1 MEIAEQVNQALKFVK
16 ERNYI
21 SAEKIYLELLEEY
34 SENHIILSFL
44 GYLYLETKKYK
55 KAEQQ
60 FEKAYSINQTETILS
75 GLALTKYTL
84 RKYEQAVPLYI
95 ELIKQKP
102 TLDNY
107 IRLTDMLA
115 SFTVVSS
122 IDYAP
127 KLYE

>member
-21 SAEKIYLELLEEY
+21 SAEKIYLELLEKQ

-75 GLALTKYTL
+75 GLASTW
-84 RKYEQAVPLYI
+84 VFFPLATW
-95 ELIKQKP
+95 LMNKSSSPRWRFRCLVKP
-102 TLDNY
+102 FC
-107 IRLTDMLA
+107 
-115 SFTVVSS
+115 S
-122 IDYAP
+122 
-127 KLYE
+127 

>member
-60 FEKAYSINQTETILS
+60 FEKAIL
-75 GLALTKYTL
+75 
-84 RKYEQAVPLYI
+84 
-95 ELIKQKP
+95 LIKRKQYF
-102 TLDNY
+102 LD
-107 IRLTDMLA
+107 LL
-115 SFTVVSS
+115 
-122 IDYAP
+122 
-127 KLYE
+127 